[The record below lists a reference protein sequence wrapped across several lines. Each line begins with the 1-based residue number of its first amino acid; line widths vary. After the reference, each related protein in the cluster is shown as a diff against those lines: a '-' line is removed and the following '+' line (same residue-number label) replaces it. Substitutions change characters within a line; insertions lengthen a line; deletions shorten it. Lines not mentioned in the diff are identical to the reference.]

1 MKRLAIVA
9 SSALMG
15 AAFLFAVGVHSSYA
29 ASKVD
34 CDKVMDEL
42 NSGKS
47 AKDVASDLGISR
59 SSVYR
64 CKRHAKAAA
73 KAATKTMQTTNGE
86 PVGSP
91 AAMPSGAMAAPS
103 GAMAAPSPASH

>member
-1 MKRLAIVA
+1 MKRVAIVA
-9 SSALMG
+9 ASALIG
-15 AAFLFAVGVHSSYA
+15 AAFVFAAGVSTSYA
-29 ASKVD
+29 AKVD
-34 CDKVMDEL
+34 CSKVMDEL

-47 AKDVASDLGISR
+47 AKDVATDLGVST

-73 KAATKTMQTTNGE
+73 KAGTKTMQNVRGE

-91 AAMPSGAMAAPS
+91 AAMPSSAS
-103 GAMAAPSPASH
+103 SPAAH

>member
-1 MKRLAIVA
+1 MKRLAIVL

-15 AAFLFAVGVHSSYA
+15 AAFLFAVGAHSSYA
-29 ASKVD
+29 ATKVD
-34 CDKVMDEL
+34 CDKVMDEI
-42 NSGKS
+42 NGGKS
-47 AKDVASDLGISR
+47 AKDVATDLGISR

-73 KAATKTMQTTNGE
+73 KAGTKTMNQVRGE

-91 AAMPSGAMAAPS
+91 ASMPSSAAMGSMAAP
-103 GAMAAPSPASH
+103 APSPAAH

>member
-34 CDKVMDEL
+34 CDKVMEEL
-42 NSGKS
+42 NGGKS

-73 KAATKTMQTTNGE
+73 KAAAKTMQTTNGE

-91 AAMPSGAMAAPS
+91 AAMPSSSGGAMMAPS
-103 GAMAAPSPASH
+103 AAASAAH